1 MKVTPWDETEVTFSG
16 VFLREDEYQAGD
28 VDVIDRDC
36 DLEKSRSSHPSRLLT
51 VRV

>member
-1 MKVTPWDETEVTFSG
+1 MKVRPWDETEVTFSR
-16 VFLREDEYQAGD
+16 VFLREDEYQVSD

-36 DLEKSRSSHPSRLLT
+36 DLEKSRSSHPSCLFT